1 MESISKGCSVDG
13 CSKKH
18 HSKGYCGMH
27 AYRMK
32 MHGDPNKVLVQR
44 GLSAIDRFWA
54 MVDKSGACWEWQGSK
69 SSDGYG
75 NFTTHHKGKTHK
87 SHRFSYE
94 LLVEKVPEGLVLDHI
109 CHNRACVN
117 PDHLR
122 AVTRKQN
129 GENRVGPR
137 SDNTTG
143 YLGVHFDKKTG
154 RYYVTVG
161 HNGKLHSK
169 HGFVTAEDADVAV
182 RKMRIDLFTHND
194 IDRGKGLPIAMP
206 LDFRDEWFEEFNIKL
221 SEKIGSGYTLT
232 ADDLRKDLP
241 EPGDPSWWGVA
252 FSAAASRGLIQPIS
266 FETSRSKSRRG
277 GSLRRWAPVVTRG

>member
-1 MESISKGCSVDG
+1 
-13 CSKKH
+13 
-18 HSKGYCGMH
+18 MH
-27 AYRMK
+27 AYRVK
-32 MHGDPNKVLVQR
+32 MHGDPHKVLVR
-44 GLSAIDRFWA
+44 RDLPAVDRFWA
-54 MVDKSGACWEWQGSK
+54 MVDKSGACWEWQGGK

-75 NFTTHHKGKTHK
+75 NFTTRHKGKTYK

-143 YLGVHFDKKTG
+143 YLGVRFDKKTG

-206 LDFRDEWFEEFNIKL
+206 LDFRDEWLEAFD
-221 SEKIGSGYTLT
+221 GALT
-232 ADDLRKDLP
+232 KAMANGVSVTSDDMRKFLP
-241 EPGDPSWWGVA
+241 PPGHSSWWGVA
-252 FSAAASRGLIQPIS
+252 FQSASARGLIKPVGYEQ
-266 FETSRSKSRRG
+266 SRSASRKSG
-277 GSLRRWAPVVTRG
+277 VLRRWQPVVTRG